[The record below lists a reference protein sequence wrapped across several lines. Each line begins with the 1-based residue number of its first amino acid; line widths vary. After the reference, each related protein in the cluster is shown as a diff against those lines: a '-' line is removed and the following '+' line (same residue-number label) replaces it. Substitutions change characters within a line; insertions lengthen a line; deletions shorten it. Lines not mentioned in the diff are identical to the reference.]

1 MVKSMT
7 AYARADKMDGSV
19 TAEVEIRSYNSRFLD
34 TNIKVPHGYSRF
46 EEKIR
51 GIIAARLARGRVEA
65 RVMIRNEADEA
76 IAYQADTA
84 KASAYATALKDV
96 AEAAGVTAEISLD
109 QLLHMNGLVV
119 PKEIETDFD
128 HHWEVAEACLLE
140 ALEGLSI
147 MRAKEGDFLA
157 GDLNE
162 RLDSVEKSLG
172 IIEEGA
178 GALPAIYHER
188 LLDRIATLCGGAVEV
203 DEGRIAQEAALLA
216 DRSDISEEI
225 TRARCHIVQFRAI
238 MDGEAEA
245 GRKLNFLLQEFNRE
259 FNTMGSKI
267 GKAEIS
273 HIIVAVKSELEK
285 MREQVQNIE

>member
-7 AYARADKMDGSV
+7 AYARADKVDGSV
-19 TAEVEIRSYNSRFLD
+19 TAEVELRSYNSRFLD

-51 GIIAARLARGRVEA
+51 GVIAARLVRGRVEA
-65 RVMIRNEADEA
+65 RVVIRNEADEA

-84 KASAYATALKDV
+84 KARAYAVALKDA
-96 AEAAGVTAEISLD
+96 AEAAGLDAQISLD
-109 QLLHMNGLVV
+109 QLLHINGLVV
-119 PKEIETDFD
+119 PKEVETDFQ
-128 HHWEVAEACLLE
+128 HHWQVVEACLTD
-140 ALEGLSI
+140 ALAGLAD
-147 MRAKEGDFLA
+147 MRSKEGEFLA
-157 GDLNE
+157 GDLND
-162 RLDSVEKSLG
+162 RLNSVEASLE

-178 GALPAIYHER
+178 GALPAIYRQR
-188 LLDRIATLCGGAVEV
+188 LLDRIATLCGGTVEV
-203 DEGRIAQEAALLA
+203 DEARIAQEAALLA

-225 TRARCHIVQFRAI
+225 TRARCHIEQFRAI
-238 MDGEAEA
+238 MAGEEEA

-273 HIIVAVKSELEK
+273 HTIVSVKSELEK

>member
-1 MVKSMT
+1 MVNSMT
-7 AYARADKMDGSV
+7 AFARAEKVDGNV

-34 TNIKVPHGYSRF
+34 ANIKVPHGYNRF
-46 EEKIR
+46 EDKIR
-51 GIIAARLARGRVEA
+51 GVVASHVARGRVEA
-65 RVMIRNEADEA
+65 RVVIRNEADDTVA
-76 IAYQADTA
+76 FQADTA
-84 KASAYATALKDV
+84 KAKAYSLALKEV
-96 AEAAGVTAEISLD
+96 ADAAGIDAPVSLE
-109 QLLHMNGLVV
+109 QLLHMNGLVI
-119 PKEIETDFD
+119 PKEVETDYD
-128 HHWEVAEACLLE
+128 LHWGLVESCLVE
-140 ALEGLSI
+140 ALEQLAS
-147 MRAKEGDFLA
+147 MRAKEGAFLA

-162 RLDSVEKSLG
+162 RLDSVEGALG
-172 IIEEGA
+172 LIEAGA

-203 DEGRIAQEAALLA
+203 DESRIAQEAALLA

-238 MDGEAEA
+238 MEGEEEA

-267 GKAEIS
+267 GKADIS
-273 HIIVAVKSELEK
+273 HTIVSVKSELEK